1 MESIVLQGL
10 IGAVAGIRKET
21 STVGRQ
27 SLGEQSASVAQ
38 NPFLPGVPVAKAL
51 RVCVAHWIRM
61 WVWESEP

>member
-10 IGAVAGIRKET
+10 SGVVAGIRKET

-51 RVCVAHWIRM
+51 GVCVAHWIRM